1 VSQPLPFSRGQT
13 TVVPRTQLN
22 VTEQGGGLAVVE
34 QSVTVA
40 ELARALNALG
50 VTPRDLIAI
59 FQALKDAG
67 RCMRNSLLN
76 EVQPKSRRSRMEL
89 QATPRIPVDLLAT
102 QADRLAGLVRSG
114 RTSLAEH
121 AAKSKE
127 ALRQAA
133 LSFEALFYSTLIK
146 QLRQTT
152 QELGEGLFAGDEAD
166 IFGGLFDYYLG
177 SFWHSGS
184 SSASAD

>member
-1 VSQPLPFSRGQT
+1 
-13 TVVPRTQLN
+13 
-22 VTEQGGGLAVVE
+22 
-34 QSVTVA
+34 
-40 ELARALNALG
+40 
-50 VTPRDLIAI
+50 
-59 FQALKDAG
+59 
-67 RCMRNSLLN
+67 
-76 EVQPKSRRSRMEL
+76 MEL

-114 RTSLAEH
+114 RTSLAED

-177 SFWHSGS
+177 QFLAQRQQLGIGRLIQEHYERWQTGAAKLSQETPEASGS
-184 SSASAD
+184 EPRLSNSPRATSSV